1 VLAVGLSRVG
11 TPGLGLTLTLPGVT
25 SISRRLNLRPRGT
38 DTSTLFDTPAQPIWR
53 CGDDDRF
60 LLYAAKELE
69 PVCKRQYSL
78 VYFAAASPAGP
89 RALGFVRRVRVGCRC
104 SSFHLG

>member
-1 VLAVGLSRVG
+1 
-11 TPGLGLTLTLPGVT
+11 
-25 SISRRLNLRPRGT
+25 
-38 DTSTLFDTPAQPIWR
+38 
-53 CGDDDRF
+53 

-89 RALGFVRRVRVGCRC
+89 RALGFVRRVRAWAAAAHPSTWVRARARARARVRVRVRVRVV
-104 SSFHLG
+104 SFRVLFNHGYSDEDIEGFKEPY